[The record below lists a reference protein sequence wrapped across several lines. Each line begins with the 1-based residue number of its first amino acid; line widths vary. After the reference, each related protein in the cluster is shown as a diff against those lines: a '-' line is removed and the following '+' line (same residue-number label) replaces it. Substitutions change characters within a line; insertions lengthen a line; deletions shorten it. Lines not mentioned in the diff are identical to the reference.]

1 MDLEQDPHDIHLED
15 ISDPPNDGSGG
26 GESSTDDSAPS
37 SEPRSRQD
45 EGPIFDRHSRDDGI
59 ASQARFYQ
67 EQAEQYRRE
76 VEQLRAAQRPDPRE
90 EQARVDAM
98 DPEQRVLY
106 FVEKGQRESQAQVA
120 QIQQQTTAQ
129 IDQLKFDAQLNQTA
143 SNLGW
148 SSAQRAKYAA
158 DIEQMYGSLSQRNM
172 TIPRGDL
179 LRHKLGDELM
189 TQGVKAVKAA
199 TSAGKAN
206 IARQSA
212 KMTPA
217 ASNVTGKSTGMTK
230 AQESMKRMLEA
241 GVLEM

>member
-1 MDLEQDPHDIHLED
+1 MDLDQDPPEPVDSEPAAPLEGGD
-15 ISDPPNDGSGG
+15 G
-26 GESSTDDSAPS
+26 GEASVEDNAPASEPS
-37 SEPRSRQD
+37 SARS
-45 EGPIFDRHSRDDGI
+45 GRDDAI

-90 EQARVDAM
+90 EQARIDAM

-106 FVEKGQRESQAQVA
+106 FVEKGQRESQSQVA
-120 QIQQQTTAQ
+120 QIQAQTTAQ

-143 SNLGW
+143 QNLGW
-148 SSAQRAKYAA
+148 SNAQRARYAA
-158 DIEQMYGSLSQRNM
+158 EIEQMYNSLVQRNM

-189 TQGVKAVKAA
+189 TQGVKAVKSA

-206 IARQSA
+206 IAKQSA
-212 KMTPA
+212 RMTPA
-217 ASNVTGKSTGMTK
+217 SSNVTGKSSGMTK
-230 AQESMKRMLEA
+230 AQESMKRMVEA
-241 GVLEM
+241 GVLEMN

>member
-1 MDLEQDPHDIHLED
+1 MDLEQDPPENIED
-15 ISDPPNDGSGG
+15 EPESHQG
-26 GESSTDDSAPS
+26 GEAPSDDPAPS

-45 EGPIFDRHSRDDGI
+45 EGAIDRHSREDGI

-90 EQARVDAM
+90 EQARIDAM

-106 FVEKGQRESQAQVA
+106 FVEKGQRESQNQVA
-120 QIQQQTTAQ
+120 QIEARTSAQ
-129 IDQLKFDAQLNQTA
+129 IDQLKFESELATA
-143 SNLGW
+143 AANLGW

-158 DIEQMYGSLSQRNM
+158 DVESQYSTYAQRNM
-172 TIPRGDL
+172 TIPRAAL

-189 TQGVKAVKAA
+189 TQGVKAVKSA

-217 ASNVTGKSTGMTK
+217 SSNVTGKSTGTTK
-230 AQESMKRMLEA
+230 AQESMKKMLEA